1 MKYPFI
7 LHPSAFLLLLLGA
20 IAPSLAIAAQ
30 TYPVRPIRMV
40 VASVTGS
47 APDIIARHLAVK
59 LTEAWG
65 QQIVVDTRPGAS
77 GIIGAETTAKAAP
90 DGYTLWLGTQTQLI
104 STLLQG
110 KYAMAREFA
119 PVGFVATTTFVLV
132 ASAAVPAKTLAEFID
147 FAKARP
153 GQLFYSTG
161 GEGSSGH
168 LCVELLRRMTGMD
181 LVHVPYKASPLS
193 ITDMMAGQIH
203 LSCVAVPALPSYVKS
218 GKIRALAITSAERTP
233 LAPGLPVGCGS
244 SPRLR
249 TEGLVRPPRATGNAG
264 GNRLPHQRGGRRRA
278 EGPGLP
284 GAADRAGGRSR
295 PVDAGGV
302 RSDAAQGNRALGE
315 TPQGNRRT
323 AGVNRSASARPTCP
337 RTRRDSASSP
347 AAASARS
354 SPRSPG

>member
-1 MKYPFI
+1 VKYPFI

-20 IAPSLAIAAQ
+20 IAPPLAIAAQ
-30 TYPVRPIRMV
+30 QYPVRPIRMV

-153 GQLFYSTG
+153 GRLFYSTG

-233 LAPGLPVGCGS
+233 LAPGLPVAAEAVPGYELKGWYGLLA
-244 SPRLR
+244 PRGTPAEIVSRINAAVVAALKDPAFQERLIVLGAEAAPSTPAEFAAMLR
-249 TEGLVRPPRATGNAG
+249 RETARWEKLLKEIGVRP
-264 GNRLPHQRGGRRRA
+264 
-278 EGPGLP
+278 
-284 GAADRAGGRSR
+284 
-295 PVDAGGV
+295 
-302 RSDAAQGNRALGE
+302 AQ
-315 TPQGNRRT
+315 
-323 AGVNRSASARPTCP
+323 
-337 RTRRDSASSP
+337 
-347 AAASARS
+347 
-354 SPRSPG
+354 